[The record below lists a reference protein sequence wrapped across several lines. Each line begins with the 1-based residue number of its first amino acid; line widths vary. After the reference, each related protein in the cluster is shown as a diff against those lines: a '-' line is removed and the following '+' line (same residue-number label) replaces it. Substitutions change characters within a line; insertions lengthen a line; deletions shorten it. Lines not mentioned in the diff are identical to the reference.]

1 MLPDKSFSTDRK
13 QRPEAQHDPRL
24 NWWRAARFGLFIHWG
39 LYAIPA
45 GRWQGQ
51 QIPGIGE
58 WIMHRARI
66 PVAEY
71 EKLALQ
77 FNPQHFNA
85 AEWVALAK
93 RAGQKYLVITAKHHD
108 GFCLFKSA
116 FTGYNAVDATPFGRD
131 IVKEL
136 AEECA
141 RQGIK
146 FGLYYSQTQDWHHPG
161 GARFKHVDESQED
174 WQQQEK
180 QKDFDGYIE
189 NYVKPQVRELL
200 THYGPIC
207 LIWFDT
213 PMYIKDEQSRSL
225 LDLVHSLQPDCLVC
239 GRVGNALGDYAS
251 AGDNRIPGQKME
263 GDWETPATIN
273 DTWGFKTDDHNWKP
287 AVDLVQKLV
296 DIASKGG
303 NYLLNVG
310 PQADGTIPAPSVER
324 LEALGA
330 WLAVNGEAIYG
341 TQAGPLQDLEGLRT
355 TTGSGKI
362 YLHVFDWPRDG
373 ALRLAGLPDAGY
385 KAYLLADPQRQ
396 PLPTVQQGE
405 ELVISLPA
413 AAPDPVDLE
422 ESGFP
427 RVVVLEMKVT
437 QA

>member
-1 MLPDKSFSTDRK
+1 MLPEESFSTDRK

-51 QIPGIGE
+51 EVPGIGE

-71 EKLALQ
+71 ENLALQ

-85 AEWVALAK
+85 AQWVSLAK

-108 GFCLFKSA
+108 GFCLFKSDY
-116 FTGYNAVDATPFGRD
+116 TSYNAVDTAPFGRD

-146 FGLYYSQTQDWHHPG
+146 FGLYYSQTQDWHHSG
-161 GARFKHVDESQED
+161 GAMAQHPDESLEA
-174 WQQQEK
+174 WQQKEAR
-180 QKDFDGYIE
+180 KDFTGYLE

-213 PMYIKDEQSRSL
+213 PMYIKDEQSQSL
-225 LDLVHSLQPDCLVC
+225 LDLVHTLQPDCLVC
-239 GRVGNALGDYAS
+239 GRVGNALGDYGS
-251 AGDNRIPGQKME
+251 ARDNRIPGQKVE

-273 DTWGFKTDDHNWKP
+273 DTWGYKANDHNWKS

-303 NYLLNVG
+303 NYLLNIG

-330 WLAVNGEAIYG
+330 WLAINGEAIYG
-341 TQAGPLQDLEGLRT
+341 TQAGPLQGLDGLRT

-373 ALRLAGLPDAGY
+373 ALHLTGLPGAGFA
-385 KAYLLADPQRQ
+385 AYLLDEPQRQ
-396 PLPTVQQGE
+396 PLPVVQQGNE
-405 ELVISLPA
+405 MLITVPTT
-413 AAPDPVDLE
+413 APDPVNRWADD
-422 ESGFP
+422 FP
-427 RVVVLEMKVT
+427 RVVVLEKK
-437 QA
+437 

>member
-1 MLPDKSFSTDRK
+1 MLPDESFSTDRK

-161 GARFKHVDESQED
+161 GARFNTRTNRRKIGSS
-174 WQQQEK
+174 K
-180 QKDFDGYIE
+180 KSRKI
-189 NYVKPQVRELL
+189 L
-200 THYGPIC
+200 TATSRIMSNRRCASCSPITAR
-207 LIWFDT
+207 F
-213 PMYIKDEQSRSL
+213 
-225 LDLVHSLQPDCLVC
+225 V
-239 GRVGNALGDYAS
+239 
-251 AGDNRIPGQKME
+251 
-263 GDWETPATIN
+263 
-273 DTWGFKTDDHNWKP
+273 
-287 AVDLVQKLV
+287 
-296 DIASKGG
+296 
-303 NYLLNVG
+303 
-310 PQADGTIPAPSVER
+310 
-324 LEALGA
+324 
-330 WLAVNGEAIYG
+330 
-341 TQAGPLQDLEGLRT
+341 
-355 TTGSGKI
+355 
-362 YLHVFDWPRDG
+362 
-373 ALRLAGLPDAGY
+373 
-385 KAYLLADPQRQ
+385 
-396 PLPTVQQGE
+396 
-405 ELVISLPA
+405 
-413 AAPDPVDLE
+413 
-422 ESGFP
+422 
-427 RVVVLEMKVT
+427 
-437 QA
+437 